1 MDVNQSSGNSHEGI
15 DEPCCEI
22 TMYVFQ
28 AVRYSDQ
35 HVKSEVAL
43 EGVKVDALLVLIFE
57 LFYSLI
63 TKLIIY

>member
-1 MDVNQSSGNSHEGI
+1 
-15 DEPCCEI
+15 
-22 TMYVFQ
+22 MYVFQ

-43 EGVKVDALLVLIFE
+43 GGVKVDALLVLIFE